1 MKPQVFYSALLLAG
15 TLAVAGCTR
24 SATDAVLPEETAP
37 AVDEAAAVDAELAAQ
52 NATMQALLDSG
63 LTQTAA
69 ARTGAAEASSTPE
82 PPSSPPPT
90 AAPVAG
96 ALEPVAI
103 TETAL
108 VEQVVLTMTSQ
119 AVVAA
124 AAPAATAGP
133 AATAL
138 PAATAVPQATAAPAA
153 TALPAA
159 TAVAAATA
167 VSQATAAP
175 AATAVRPATAVKY
188 IVQPGDWIYKI
199 ARTYGISVDE
209 LLAGNPGVNK
219 DALVPGQEI
228 IIPAAGQ
235 VVIAPTN
242 TTVYTVQAG
251 DTLFAIAL
259 RNNTTTAALA
269 TLNNITNPDTLAP
282 GDVLRIPN

>member
-138 PAATAVPQATAAPAA
+138 PEATAVPQAT
-153 TALPAA
+153 TAPAA

-228 IIPAAGQ
+228 NIPAAGQ

>member
-15 TLAVAGCTR
+15 TLVVAGCTR

-69 ARTGAAEASSTPE
+69 ARTGAAVTEASSTPQPE
-82 PPSSPPPT
+82 VPTVPPAT
-90 AAPVAG
+90 AVPVAP
-96 ALEPVAI
+96 ALEPAAI
-103 TETAL
+103 TQTAL
-108 VEQVVLTMTSQ
+108 VDQVVQTMTAQ
-119 AVVAA
+119 AAVAA
-124 AAPAATAGP
+124 AGPTATVAPAATAIPQSGAAPAATVA
-133 AATAL
+133 

-153 TALPAA
+153 TA
-159 TAVAAATA
+159 
-167 VSQATAAP
+167 
-175 AATAVRPATAVKY
+175 VRPATAVQY
-188 IVQPGDWIYKI
+188 TVQAGDWVYKI
-199 ARTYGISVDE
+199 ARAYGISVEE
-209 LLAGNPGVNK
+209 LLAGNPGMDK
-219 DALVPGQEI
+219 DSLVPGQVI
-228 IIPAAGQ
+228 TIPAAGQ

-282 GDVLRIPN
+282 GDVLRIPK

>member
-153 TALPAA
+153 TAVPAT
-159 TAVAAATA
+159 TAVP
-167 VSQATAAP
+167 QATAAP

-228 IIPAAGQ
+228 NIPAAGQ

>member
-90 AAPVAG
+90 AAPVA
-96 ALEPVAI
+96 AVLEPVAI

-138 PAATAVPQATAAPAA
+138 PAATAVPQATAA
-153 TALPAA
+153 PAA

-228 IIPAAGQ
+228 NIPAAGQ

>member
-69 ARTGAAEASSTPE
+69 ARTGAAAASSTPE

-153 TALPAA
+153 TA
-159 TAVAAATA
+159 VAAATA

-228 IIPAAGQ
+228 NIPAAGQ

>member
-124 AAPAATAGP
+124 AAPAATAVP

-138 PAATAVPQATAAPAA
+138 PAATAVPQATAA
-153 TALPAA
+153 PAA

-228 IIPAAGQ
+228 NIPAAGQ

>member
-159 TAVAAATA
+159 TAVP
-167 VSQATAAP
+167 QATAAP

-228 IIPAAGQ
+228 NIPAAGQ

>member
-1 MKPQVFYSALLLAG
+1 MKPQIFFSALLLAG

-153 TALPAA
+153 TA
-159 TAVAAATA
+159 VAAATA

-228 IIPAAGQ
+228 NIPAAGQ

>member
-138 PAATAVPQATAAPAA
+138 PEATAVPQATAA
-153 TALPAA
+153 PAA

>member
-153 TALPAA
+153 TD
-159 TAVAAATA
+159 VAAATA

-228 IIPAAGQ
+228 NIPAAGQ

>member
-153 TALPAA
+153 TA
-159 TAVAAATA
+159 VAAATA

-228 IIPAAGQ
+228 NIPAAGQ

>member
-153 TALPAA
+153 TA
-159 TAVAAATA
+159 VAAATA

>member
-153 TALPAA
+153 TG
-159 TAVAAATA
+159 VAAATA
-167 VSQATAAP
+167 VPQATAVP

-228 IIPAAGQ
+228 NIPAAGQ

>member
-1 MKPQVFYSALLLAG
+1 MEPQVFYSALLLAG

-153 TALPAA
+153 TA
-159 TAVAAATA
+159 VAAATA

>member
-1 MKPQVFYSALLLAG
+1 MKPQVFFSALLLAG

-153 TALPAA
+153 TA
-159 TAVAAATA
+159 VAAATA

-228 IIPAAGQ
+228 NIPAAGQ

>member
-1 MKPQVFYSALLLAG
+1 
-15 TLAVAGCTR
+15 
-24 SATDAVLPEETAP
+24 
-37 AVDEAAAVDAELAAQ
+37 
-52 NATMQALLDSG
+52 
-63 LTQTAA
+63 
-69 ARTGAAEASSTPE
+69 
-82 PPSSPPPT
+82 
-90 AAPVAG
+90 VAG

-138 PAATAVPQATAAPAA
+138 PAATAVPQATAA
-153 TALPAA
+153 PAA

-228 IIPAAGQ
+228 NIPAAGQ

>member
-15 TLAVAGCTR
+15 TLVVAGCTR

-69 ARTGAAEASSTPE
+69 ARTGAAVTEASSTPQPE
-82 PPSSPPPT
+82 APTMPPAT
-90 AAPVAG
+90 AVPVAP
-96 ALEPVAI
+96 ALEPAAI
-103 TETAL
+103 TQTAL
-108 VEQVVLTMTSQ
+108 VDQVVQTMTAQ
-119 AVVAA
+119 AAVAA
-124 AAPAATAGP
+124 AGPTATVAPAATAIPQSGAAPAATVA
-133 AATAL
+133 

-153 TALPAA
+153 TA
-159 TAVAAATA
+159 
-167 VSQATAAP
+167 
-175 AATAVRPATAVKY
+175 VRPATAVQY
-188 IVQPGDWIYKI
+188 TVQAGDWVYKI
-199 ARTYGISVDE
+199 ARAYGISVEE
-209 LLAGNPGVNK
+209 LLAGNPGMDK
-219 DALVPGQEI
+219 DSLVPGQVI
-228 IIPAAGQ
+228 TIPAAGQ

-282 GDVLRIPN
+282 GDVLRIPK

>member
-159 TAVAAATA
+159 TAV
-167 VSQATAAP
+167 SQATAAP

-228 IIPAAGQ
+228 NIPAAGQ

>member
-124 AAPAATAGP
+124 AAPAATAVP

-159 TAVAAATA
+159 TAVP
-167 VSQATAAP
+167 QATAAP

-228 IIPAAGQ
+228 NIPAAGQ

>member
-15 TLAVAGCTR
+15 TLVVAGCTR

-69 ARTGAAEASSTPE
+69 ARTGAAVTEASSTPQPE
-82 PPSSPPPT
+82 APTMPPAT
-90 AAPVAG
+90 AVPVAP
-96 ALEPVAI
+96 ALEPAAI
-103 TETAL
+103 TQTAL
-108 VEQVVLTMTSQ
+108 VDQVVQTMTAQ
-119 AVVAA
+119 AAGAAAGPTATVAPA
-124 AAPAATAGP
+124 ATAIPQSGAAPAATVAP
-133 AATAL
+133 D
-138 PAATAVPQATAAPAA
+138 ATAVP
-153 TALPAA
+153 
-159 TAVAAATA
+159 
-167 VSQATAAP
+167 QATAAP
-175 AATAVRPATAVKY
+175 AATAVRPATAVQY
-188 IVQPGDWIYKI
+188 TVQAGDWVYKI
-199 ARTYGISVDE
+199 ARAYGISVEE
-209 LLAGNPGVNK
+209 LLAGNPGMDK
-219 DALVPGQEI
+219 DSLVPGQVI
-228 IIPAAGQ
+228 TIPAAGQ

-282 GDVLRIPN
+282 GDVLRIPK

>member
-153 TALPAA
+153 TA
-159 TAVAAATA
+159 VAAATA

-188 IVQPGDWIYKI
+188 IVQPGDWIYKS

-228 IIPAAGQ
+228 NIPAAGQ

>member
-138 PAATAVPQATAAPAA
+138 PEATAVPQATAAPAA
-153 TALPAA
+153 TA
-159 TAVAAATA
+159 VVAATA

-228 IIPAAGQ
+228 NIPAAGQ

>member
-69 ARTGAAEASSTPE
+69 ARTGAAAASSTPE

-159 TAVAAATA
+159 TAVP
-167 VSQATAAP
+167 QATAAP

-228 IIPAAGQ
+228 NIPAAGQ